1 VLGVAHIGNNV
12 VVVVVVRPS
21 FFSNLGGDSGVITM
35 LKGVYFSECIF
46 LFRFGKK
53 HGAENEDRYHFIDYC
68 HYYIDII
75 QHYRSKQVD

>member
-1 VLGVAHIGNNV
+1 MACRGVLYVECVLGVAHIGNN
-12 VVVVVVRPS
+12 VVVVVRPS

-53 HGAENEDRYHFIDYC
+53 HGADNEDRYHY
-68 HYYIDII
+68 
-75 QHYRSKQVD
+75 